1 MEKQQWLISEAST
14 PPSYYSSSKIDAE
27 MNPLALYGKSKAWE
41 DNYCTLLLFL
51 VFFFF
56 FFFFCLKCG
65 LAIWFSAKSFKQLS
79 ASSGLW
85 INLSSINSIFV
96 LLCAFE
102 VFQNNFSLKTGY
114 RPTSCLLIKGI
125 CEMPRLTKRL
135 NAWVINATHFN
146 LNEIILIS
154 PESLKVSAR
163 LILLCPA

>member
-1 MEKQQWLISEAST
+1 MKPAPLPLIIILLRLMRKWIRQHYIINQKHEKTTIAH
-14 PPSYYSSSKIDAE
+14 YY
-27 MNPLALYGKSKAWE
+27 YFVFF
-41 DNYCTLLLFL
+41 LFL
-51 VFFFF
+51 
-56 FFFFCLKCG
+56 FFCLKCG
-65 LAIWFSAKSFKQLS
+65 LAIWFSAKSFKQLF

-102 VFQNNFSLKTGY
+102 VFQYNFSLKTGY

-125 CEMPRLTKRL
+125 CEMSRLTKRL

>member
-1 MEKQQWLISEAST
+1 MRRQ
-14 PPSYYSSSKIDAE
+14 
-27 MNPLALYGKSKAWE
+27 
-41 DNYCTLLLFL
+41 LLHIIIIFG
-51 VFFFF
+51 VFFF

-79 ASSGLW
+79 AWSGLW

-114 RPTSCLLIKGI
+114 RPTSCLLIKGF

>member
-1 MEKQQWLISEAST
+1 MKPAPLPLIIILLRLMRKWIRQHYIVNQKHEKTTIAH
-14 PPSYYSSSKIDAE
+14 YY
-27 MNPLALYGKSKAWE
+27 Y
-41 DNYCTLLLFL
+41 F
-51 VFFFF
+51 VFFLFF
-56 FFFFCLKCG
+56 VFCFCLKCG
-65 LAIWFSAKSFKQLS
+65 LAIWFSAKSFKQLF

-102 VFQNNFSLKTGY
+102 VFQYNFSLKTGY

-125 CEMPRLTKRL
+125 CEMSRLTKRL

-154 PESLKVSAR
+154 PESLKVSAQSMYQCYP
-163 LILLCPA
+163 L

>member
-14 PPSYYSSSKIDAE
+14 PLSYYSSSKIDAE
-27 MNPLALYGKSKAWE
+27 MNPLALYSKSKAWE

-56 FFFFCLKCG
+56 FFFLLKCG
-65 LAIWFSAKSFKQLS
+65 LAILFSAKSFKQLS
-79 ASSGLW
+79 AWSGLW

-96 LLCAFE
+96 LVCAFE

>member
-1 MEKQQWLISEAST
+1 MKPAPLPLIIILLRLMRKWIRQHYIVNQKHEKTTIAH
-14 PPSYYSSSKIDAE
+14 YY
-27 MNPLALYGKSKAWE
+27 Y
-41 DNYCTLLLFL
+41 F
-51 VFFFF
+51 VFFLFF
-56 FFFFCLKCG
+56 IFCLKCG
-65 LAIWFSAKSFKQLS
+65 LAIWFSAKSFKQLF

-102 VFQNNFSLKTGY
+102 VFQYNFSLKTGY

-125 CEMPRLTKRL
+125 CEMSRLTKRL

-154 PESLKVSAR
+154 PESLKVNAR